1 MPFLP
6 SRPARTA
13 SLVLV
18 LTASA
23 WVAAPAEARRATERP
38 AAKPEAAATA
48 QATKPQASAKP
59 QATKPQAGAKAQ
71 ATKPQ
76 VGAKAQAGAKSK
88 VSAKEAVAPKVA
100 AHVAA
105 SGGPGVTWTAGEA
118 PAANCTRSRRKL
130 WQEGEGWIV
139 RTVTACR

>member
-38 AAKPEAAATA
+38 AAKPEAASTA

-59 QATKPQAGAKAQ
+59 QATKPQA
-71 ATKPQ
+71 
-76 VGAKAQAGAKSK
+76 GAKAQAGAKSK

>member
-23 WVAAPAEARRATERP
+23 WVSAPAEARRATERP
-38 AAKPEAAATA
+38 AAKPQAAATA

-59 QATKPQAGAKAQ
+59 QTAAKPQAAAKA
-71 ATKPQ
+71 
-76 VGAKAQAGAKSK
+76 K